1 MPVMTATVEAC
12 RNHHATRGTTALCRN
27 ERCASSAEPS
37 TTNCTKLTK
46 TMRPIQTM
54 AAATCPRR
62 TRKAVSARPSAP
74 ATINQTTRMAAA
86 MAAPT
91 PKVARGLS
99 MMDCIFPPLH
109 SVDGEQRRT
118 HGAALGQQHVVCT
131 AGCSRIHRFEPDAGR
146 CEGAAHIELRHALM
160 LPGPQQEETKR
171 VAFGERRCERG
182 SADLARARGRPSVDA
197 ARQAQDRSAMAHLGE
212 AETTVAVG
220 IDRRPPGI
228 AGWRIGH
235 FEATFSR
242 RPLPVAS
249 DLEGDLTAGPLQ
261 SRLTPNSS
269 RKGAATK
276 IEE

>member
-12 RNHHATRGTTALCRN
+12 RNHHATFGTMALCRN
-27 ERCASSAEPS
+27 ARCASSAEPS
-37 TTNCTKLTK
+37 ATNCTKLTN

-54 AAATCPRR
+54 AASTCTRR
-62 TRKAVSARPSAP
+62 TRKALSARPSAP
-74 ATINQTTRMAAA
+74 ASINQTTRTAAA

-91 PKVARGLS
+91 AKVARGLS

-131 AGCSRIHRFEPDAGR
+131 AGGSCIHGFEPNAGR
-146 CEGAAHIELRHALM
+146 GEGAAHFELRHRLA
-160 LPGPQQEETKR
+160 LPGPQQEETER
-171 VAFGERRCERG
+171 VLFGERRCERG
-182 SADLARARGRPSVDA
+182 GADLARARGRPSVDA

-220 IDRRPPGI
+220 IDRRPPRI
-228 AGWRIGH
+228 AGWCRRH
-235 FEATFSR
+235 FEVTFSR

-249 DLEGDLTAGPLQ
+249 DLDGDLTAGPL
-261 SRLTPNSS
+261 
-269 RKGAATK
+269 
-276 IEE
+276 